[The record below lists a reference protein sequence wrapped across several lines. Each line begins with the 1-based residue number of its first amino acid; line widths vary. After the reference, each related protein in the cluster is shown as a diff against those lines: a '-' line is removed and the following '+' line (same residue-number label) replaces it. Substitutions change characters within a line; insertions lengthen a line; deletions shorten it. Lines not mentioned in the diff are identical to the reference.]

1 LLFDDNSDIISGC
14 DRRLPQMKLKIKKEE
29 ILKGLQR
36 IQGVVEK
43 KNTMPILSNMLLT
56 AEGGSVEIIATDLEI
71 GLRGRYAAEVEKP
84 GSVTVSAKKM
94 YEIVRELPTE
104 EVQIK
109 VEDGNWVKIISGQ
122 SQFKLVGLPKDEFP
136 SLPDVAEEGMIVI
149 DGTMLR
155 NMIKKTLYSV
165 GENDARYVL
174 NGLFL
179 HMTQVKGGLNIRMVG
194 TDGHR
199 LSMIDRIIDANHK
212 EESIIIPKK
221 AMMEL
226 RRLLEEDSPNTE
238 LRLGFSK
245 NHALFKRD
253 GLVMVSK
260 LIDGNY
266 PNYLQVV
273 PAKSTKKV
281 TISKE
286 VIAHAV
292 KRVSILS
299 KEKTNAV
306 KLQLER
312 NRIILSTNNPEIGEA
327 SEELAVDYA
336 GEGISIGFN
345 SRYLMDVLMAMDR
358 EHIAI
363 ELNDPLSPC
372 LITEEGDEHY
382 KCVVMPMRV

>member
-1 LLFDDNSDIISGC
+1 
-14 DRRLPQMKLKIKKEE
+14 MKLTIKKDE

-56 AEGGSVEIIATDLEI
+56 AEANSVEIIATDLEI
-71 GLRGRYAAEVEKP
+71 GLRGHYVAEVEKP
-84 GSVTVSAKKM
+84 GAVTVSAKKM
-94 YEIVRELPTE
+94 YEIVRELPAE
-104 EVQIK
+104 DVQIK
-109 VEDGNWVKIISGQ
+109 VEDSNWVKIISGQ
-122 SQFKLVGLPKDEFP
+122 SQFKLVGLPKDEYP
-136 SLPDVAEEGMIVI
+136 ALPDVAEEGMIVI
-149 DGTMLR
+149 DGDTLR
-155 NMIKKTLYSV
+155 DMIKKTLFSV

-174 NGLFL
+174 NGLFV
-179 HMTQVKGGLNIRMVG
+179 HMSQTKGGLNIRMVG

-199 LSMIDRIIDANHK
+199 LSMIDRIVDAKHK

-226 RRLLEEDSPNTE
+226 RKILEEDSPKAE

-266 PNYLQVV
+266 PNYQQVV

-281 TISKE
+281 TVSKD
-286 VIAHAV
+286 VFTHAV

-306 KLQLER
+306 KLQLEKDR
-312 NRIILSTNNPEIGEA
+312 LILSTNNPEVGEA
-327 SEELAVDYA
+327 TEELAVDYK
-336 GEGISIGFN
+336 GEGVAIGFN
-345 SRYLMDVLMAMDR
+345 SRYLMDVLSSMDR
-358 EHIAI
+358 QQIAL
-363 ELNDPLSPC
+363 ELNDSLSPC

>member
-1 LLFDDNSDIISGC
+1 
-14 DRRLPQMKLKIKKEE
+14 MKLKIKKED

-56 AEGGSVEIIATDLEI
+56 AAGNGVEIVATDLEI
-71 GLRGRYAAEVEKP
+71 GLRGNYAAEVEIP

-94 YEIVRELPTE
+94 FEIVRELSAE
-104 EVQIK
+104 DIQIK
-109 VEDGNWVKIISGQ
+109 VEDNNWIKIKSGH
-122 SQFKLVGLPKDEFP
+122 SQFKLVGLPKDEYP
-136 SLPDVAEEGMIVI
+136 ALPDVPEEGMIVI
-149 DGTMLR
+149 EGETLR
-155 NMIKKTLYSV
+155 DMIKKTLYAV

-179 HMTQVKGGLNIRMVG
+179 HMTQTKGGLNLRMVG

-199 LSMIDRIIDANHK
+199 LSMIDRVVDATHK
-212 EESIIIPKK
+212 EESVIIPKK
-221 AMMEL
+221 AMVEL
-226 RRLLEEDSPNTE
+226 RRLLEEDAPKTE

-281 TISKE
+281 TVAKDIF
-286 VIAHAV
+286 AHAV

-306 KLQLER
+306 KLQLENDR
-312 NRIILSTNNPEIGEA
+312 LILSTNNPEVGEA
-327 SEELAVDYA
+327 SEELAVDYK
-336 GEGISIGFN
+336 GEAISIGFN
-345 SRYLMDVLMAMDR
+345 SRYLIDVLTAMDR
-358 EHIAI
+358 QNIAL
-363 ELNDPLSPC
+363 ELTDALSPC

>member
-1 LLFDDNSDIISGC
+1 
-14 DRRLPQMKLKIKKEE
+14 MKLKIKKEE

-36 IQGVVEK
+36 IQGIVEK

-56 AEGGSVEIIATDLEI
+56 ADENGLEIIATDLEI
-71 GLRGRYAAEVEKP
+71 GLRGRYTAEVDK
-84 GSVTVSAKKM
+84 GGAVTVSAKKM
-94 YEIVRELPTE
+94 YEIVRELPAE
-104 EVQIK
+104 DIQIS
-109 VEDGNWVKIISGQ
+109 VEGNTNWVKIASGH
-122 SQFKLVGLPKDEFP
+122 SQFKLVGLPKDDYP
-136 SLPDVAEEGMIVI
+136 ALPDVEEEGMIVI
-149 DGTMLR
+149 EGDTLR
-155 NMIKKTLYSV
+155 DMIKKTLYAV

-174 NGLFL
+174 NGLYV
-179 HMTQVKGGLNIRMVG
+179 HMTQTKGGLSIRMVG

-199 LSMIDRIIDANHK
+199 LSMVDRVVDAKHK

-221 AMMEL
+221 TMMEL
-226 RRLLEEDSPNTE
+226 RRLLEEDSSDVE

-273 PAKSTKKV
+273 PTKSTKKV
-281 TISKE
+281 IVPKE
-286 VIAHAV
+286 ELARAV

-306 KLQLER
+306 KVQLEKGLLV
-312 NRIILSTNNPEIGEA
+312 LSTNNPDVGEA
-327 SEELAVDYA
+327 NEELTVDYKN
-336 GEGISIGFN
+336 EGIVIGFN
-345 SRYLMDVLMAMDR
+345 SRYLIDALSAIDR
-358 EHIAI
+358 ETISL
-363 ELNDPLSPC
+363 EFNDALSPC
-372 LITEEGDEHY
+372 LIMEEGDEHY

>member
-1 LLFDDNSDIISGC
+1 
-14 DRRLPQMKLKIKKEE
+14 MKLTIQKEE

-56 AEGGSVEIIATDLEI
+56 AEDASIEIVATDLEI
-71 GLRGRYAAEVEKP
+71 GLRGRYAAKVEKP

-94 YEIVRELPTE
+94 FEIVRELPAE
-104 EVQIK
+104 EVQIA
-109 VEDGNWVKIISGQ
+109 VEDGNWVRIISGQ
-122 SQFKLVGLPKDEFP
+122 SQFKLVGLPKDEYP
-136 SLPDVAEEGMIVI
+136 ALPDVAEEGMIVI
-149 DGTMLR
+149 DGDTLR
-155 NMIKKTLYSV
+155 DMIKKTLYSV

-174 NGLFL
+174 NGLFV
-179 HMTQVKGGLNIRMVG
+179 HMSPAKEGLNIRMVG

-199 LSMIDRIIDANHK
+199 LSMIDQVIDAKHK
-212 EESIIIPKK
+212 EESLIIPKK

-226 RRLLEEDSPNTE
+226 RRLLEEDAPKTE

-273 PAKSTKKV
+273 PTKSTKKV
-281 TISKE
+281 KISKE
-286 VIAHAV
+286 TLAHAV

-306 KLQLER
+306 KVQLDKDR
-312 NRIILSTNNPEIGEA
+312 LVLSTNNPEVGEA
-327 SEELAVDYA
+327 SEELAVDYK
-336 GEGISIGFN
+336 GEAIAIGFN
-345 SRYLMDVLMAMDR
+345 SRYLMDVLTALDR
-358 EHIAI
+358 DIIAL

-372 LITEEGDEHY
+372 LITEDGNANY

>member
-1 LLFDDNSDIISGC
+1 
-14 DRRLPQMKLKIKKEE
+14 MKLKIKKEE

-56 AEGGSVEIIATDLEI
+56 ADSNGVEIVATDLEI
-71 GLRGRYAAEVEKP
+71 GLRGRYSAEVEKP
-84 GSVTVSAKKM
+84 GSITISAKKM
-94 YEIVRELPTE
+94 YEIVRELPAE
-104 EVQIK
+104 DIEIK
-109 VEDGNWVKIISGQ
+109 VEDGNWAKIVSGQ
-122 SQFKLVGLPKDEFP
+122 SHFKLVALPKDEYP
-136 SLPDVAEEGMIVI
+136 ALPEVAEEGMIAI
-149 DGTMLR
+149 EGETLR
-155 NMIKKTLYSV
+155 EMIKKTLYSV

-174 NGLFL
+174 NGLFV
-179 HMTQVKGGLNIRMVG
+179 HMTQGKNGLNIRMVG

-199 LSMIDRIIDANHK
+199 LSMIDRVIDAKHK
-212 EESIIIPKK
+212 EESMIIPKK
-221 AMMEL
+221 AMLEL
-226 RRLLEEDSPNTE
+226 RRILEEDSSKSE
-238 LRLGFSK
+238 LRIGFSK

-281 TISKE
+281 VVSKDLFS
-286 VIAHAV
+286 HAV

-306 KLQLER
+306 KMQLEKDSLV
-312 NRIILSTNNPEIGEA
+312 LSTNNPEVGEA
-327 SEELAVDYA
+327 SEELAVDYK
-336 GEGISIGFN
+336 GEAITIGFN
-345 SRYLMDVLMAMDR
+345 SRYLMDVLSAMDR
-358 EHIAI
+358 ANIAL
-363 ELNDPLSPC
+363 ELNDALSPC

-382 KCVVMPMRV
+382 RCVVMPMRV

>member
-1 LLFDDNSDIISGC
+1 
-14 DRRLPQMKLKIKKEE
+14 MKLKIKKEE

-43 KNTMPILSNMLLT
+43 KNTMPILSNMLFT
-56 AEGGSVEIIATDLEI
+56 AEGKGVEIVATDLEI
-71 GLRGRYAAEVEKP
+71 GLRGHYAADVEKP

-94 YEIVRELPTE
+94 YEIVRELPDE
-104 EVQIK
+104 DIQIR
-109 VEDGNWVKIISGQ
+109 VEDGNWVKIQSGR
-122 SQFKLVGLPKDEFP
+122 SQFKLVGLPKDEYP
-136 SLPDVAEEGMIVI
+136 ALPDVAEEGMIVI
-149 DGTMLR
+149 EGETLR
-155 NMIKKTLYSV
+155 DMIKKTLYSV

-174 NGLFL
+174 NGLFV
-179 HMTQVKGGLNIRMVG
+179 HMTQTKGGLNIRMVG

-199 LSMIDRIIDANHK
+199 LSMIDRVVDAKHK
-212 EESIIIPKK
+212 EESVIIPKK

-226 RRLLEEDSPNTE
+226 RRLLEEDAPKAE

-281 TISKE
+281 TVPKD
-286 VIAHAV
+286 VFTHAV

-306 KLQLER
+306 KLQLEKDR
-312 NRIILSTNNPEIGEA
+312 LILSTNNPEVGEA
-327 SEELAVDYA
+327 TEELGVDYK
-336 GEGISIGFN
+336 GEAISIGFN

-358 EHIAI
+358 QTIAL
-363 ELNDPLSPC
+363 ELSDSLSPC
-372 LITEEGDEHY
+372 LITEEGDENY

>member
-1 LLFDDNSDIISGC
+1 
-14 DRRLPQMKLKIKKEE
+14 MKLKIKKEE

-56 AEGGSVEIIATDLEI
+56 ADSNGIEIVATDLEI

-94 YEIVRELPTE
+94 YEIVRELSAE
-104 EVQIK
+104 DIQIR
-109 VEDGNWVKIISGQ
+109 VEDGSSIKIMSGQ
-122 SQFKLVGLPKDEFP
+122 SQFKLVALPKEEYP
-136 SLPDVAEEGMIVI
+136 ALPDVAEEGMITI
-149 DGTMLR
+149 EGETLR
-155 NMIKKTLYSV
+155 EMIKKTLYSV

-179 HMTQVKGGLNIRMVG
+179 HMTQGKGGLSIRMVG

-199 LSMIDRIIDANHK
+199 LSMIDRVIEAKHK
-212 EESIIIPKK
+212 EESMIIPKK

-226 RRLLEEDSPNTE
+226 RRLLEEDASGTGE
-238 LRLGFSK
+238 LRIGFSK

-253 GLVMVSK
+253 GLVMVTK

-281 TISKE
+281 AVSKDLFS
-286 VIAHAV
+286 HAV

-306 KLQLER
+306 KMQLEKDVLT
-312 NRIILSTNNPEIGEA
+312 LSTNNPEVGEA
-327 SEELAVDYA
+327 SEELAVDYK
-336 GEGISIGFN
+336 GEAITIGFN
-345 SRYLMDVLMAMDR
+345 SRYLMDVLSAMDR
-358 EHIAI
+358 ATIAL
-363 ELNDPLSPC
+363 ELSDSLSPC

>member
-1 LLFDDNSDIISGC
+1 
-14 DRRLPQMKLKIKKEE
+14 MKLKIKKEE

-56 AEGGSVEIIATDLEI
+56 ADGKGVEVVATDLEI

-94 YEIVRELPTE
+94 YEIVRELPE
-104 EVQIK
+104 EDIQIR
-109 VEDGNWVKIISGQ
+109 VEDGNWVKIVSGR
-122 SQFKLVGLPKDEFP
+122 SQFKLVALPKDEYP
-136 SLPDVAEEGMIVI
+136 SLPDVAEDGMIAI
-149 DGTMLR
+149 ESEMLR
-155 NMIKKTLYSV
+155 EMIKKTLYSV

-174 NGLFL
+174 NGLFV
-179 HMTQVKGGLNIRMVG
+179 HMSPSKSGLNIRMVG

-199 LSMIDRIIDANHK
+199 LSMIDRVIDAKHK
-212 EESIIIPKK
+212 EESMIIPKK

-226 RRLLEEDSPNTE
+226 RRLLEEDTSTAG

-245 NHALFKRD
+245 NHALFKRE

-266 PNYLQVV
+266 PNYQQVV

-281 TISKE
+281 VVSKD
-286 VIAHAV
+286 VFSHAV

-306 KLQLER
+306 KVQLEKDKLV
-312 NRIILSTNNPEIGEA
+312 LSTNNPEVGEA
-327 SEELAVDYA
+327 NEELTVDYQ
-336 GEGISIGFN
+336 GEEITIGFN
-345 SRYLMDVLMAMDR
+345 SRYLMDVLTAMDR
-358 EHIAI
+358 ANITL
-363 ELNDPLSPC
+363 ELSDALSPC
-372 LITEEGDEHY
+372 LITEEGDDHY

>member
-1 LLFDDNSDIISGC
+1 
-14 DRRLPQMKLKIKKEE
+14 MKLTIKKEE

-43 KNTMPILSNMLLT
+43 KNTMPILSNMLLI
-56 AEGGSVEIIATDLEI
+56 AEGSSIEIIATDLEI

-84 GSVTVSAKKM
+84 GAVTVSAKKM
-94 YEIVRELPTE
+94 YEIVRELPAE
-104 EVQIK
+104 DLQIK
-109 VEDGNWVKIISGQ
+109 VEDGNWVKIISGR
-122 SQFKLVGLPKDEFP
+122 SQFKLVGLPKDEYP
-136 SLPDVAEEGMIVI
+136 SLPDVAEEGMIAI
-149 DGTMLR
+149 DGEVLR
-155 NMIKKTLYSV
+155 DMIKKTLYSV

-174 NGLFL
+174 NGLFV
-179 HMTQVKGGLNIRMVG
+179 HMSQVKGGLNIRMVG

-199 LSMIDRIIDANHK
+199 LSMIDRVIDAKHK
-212 EESIIIPKK
+212 EESFIIPKK
-221 AMMEL
+221 AMLEL
-226 RRLLEEDSPNTE
+226 RRILEEDSPKGE

-281 TISKE
+281 TIAKD
-286 VIAHAV
+286 VFTHAV

-306 KLQLER
+306 KMQLEEGR
-312 NRIILSTNNPEIGEA
+312 LMLSTNNPEVGEA
-327 SEELAVDYA
+327 SEELAVDYKGDSVA
-336 GEGISIGFN
+336 IGFN
-345 SRYLMDVLMAMDR
+345 SRYLMDVLSAMDR
-358 EHIAI
+358 QTIAL
-363 ELNDPLSPC
+363 ELNDALSPC

>member
-1 LLFDDNSDIISGC
+1 
-14 DRRLPQMKLKIKKEE
+14 MKLKIKKEE

-36 IQGVVEK
+36 IQGIVEK

-56 AEGGSVEIIATDLEI
+56 AEGGSIEIIATDLEI
-71 GLRGRYAAEVEKP
+71 GLRGRYVADVEKP

-94 YEIVRELPTE
+94 YEIVRELPADD
-104 EVQIK
+104 VLIK
-109 VEDGNWVKIISGQ
+109 VEEGNWVKIISGHA
-122 SQFKLVGLPKDEFP
+122 QFKLVGLPKDEYP
-136 SLPDVAEEGMIVI
+136 ALPDVAEEGMIAI
-149 DGTMLR
+149 DGDMLR
-155 NMIKKTLYSV
+155 EMIKKTLYAV

-174 NGLFL
+174 NGLFV
-179 HMTQVKGGLNIRMVG
+179 HMTQAKGGLNIRMVG

-199 LSMIDRIIDANHK
+199 LSMIDRVIDAKHK
-212 EESIIIPKK
+212 EESFIIPKK

-226 RRLLEEDSPNTE
+226 RRLLEEDAPKTE
-238 LRLGFSK
+238 LRIGFSK

-273 PAKSTKKV
+273 PAKSSKKV
-281 TISKE
+281 TVSKE
-286 VIAHAV
+286 VMTHAV

-306 KLQLER
+306 KLQLEKE
-312 NRIILSTNNPEIGEA
+312 RIILSTNNPEIGEA
-327 SEELAVDYA
+327 SEELAVDYS
-336 GEGISIGFN
+336 GEGIAIGFN
-345 SRYLMDVLMAMDR
+345 SRYLMDVLMSMDR

-372 LITEEGDEHY
+372 LITEDGDENY